1 MKQPDIPQI
10 PSENVED
17 RRLSD
22 KKGKLWLI
30 SLILSIVSI
39 VFAVIG
45 AWHGFILGFIA
56 LVCAVIALVLIWK
69 EFELTKKMISIL
81 VLSICAVV
89 LGFYTFGSG
98 VYSAVQM
105 LRYSAYSISNS
116 YDHYYDHGYDDYFDI
131 DEFNEYWD

>member
-1 MKQPDIPQI
+1 MKQPDIPKI
-10 PSENVED
+10 PSQNVED
-17 RRLSD
+17 RPLNE

-45 AWHGFILGFIA
+45 TWHGFILGFIA

-81 VLSICAVV
+81 VLSVCAVV

-98 VYSAVQM
+98 VYSTVQM
-105 LRYSAYSISNS
+105 LRYSAYSFGNS
-116 YDHYYDHGYDDYFDI
+116 YEPYYDHEYDDFFKT
-131 DEFNEYWD
+131 DEFNDYWD